1 MKYFGYFIE
10 WAKIHP
16 YYSIGYSIIILCLSI
31 TFTIPISY
39 TIIMLGYTYAQV
51 FNSKLYGLLFS
62 VPIIFTGC
70 LSGAILAFLMSRY
83 LFKDFMKAQ
92 VLGYSPWLAWNFKMM
107 NLIVQTDGCKIVA
120 LIRLT
125 FAPFGITSY
134 ILGVSDITLCDYIL
148 GNMTYI
154 FNCTA

>member
-1 MKYFGYFIE
+1 MIPQILFFCVVVGIVAVCIMDMRMVMRYFNQFID

-16 YYSIGYSIIILCLSI
+16 YYSIGYSILILCLSI

-70 LSGAILAFLMSRY
+70 LSGAILAFLLSRY
-83 LFKDFMKAQ
+83 MFRDFIKA
-92 VLGYSPWLAWNFKMM
+92 
-107 NLIVQTDGCKIVA
+107 
-120 LIRLT
+120 
-125 FAPFGITSY
+125 
-134 ILGVSDITLCDYIL
+134 
-148 GNMTYI
+148 
-154 FNCTA
+154 